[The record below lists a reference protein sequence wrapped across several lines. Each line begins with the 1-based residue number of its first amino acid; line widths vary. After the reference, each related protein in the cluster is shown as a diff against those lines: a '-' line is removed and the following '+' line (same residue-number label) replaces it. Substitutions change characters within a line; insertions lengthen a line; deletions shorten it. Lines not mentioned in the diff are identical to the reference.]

1 MNNEEKMFMPV
12 RRDRREKDKRYSRN
26 GAKNAMVIECK
37 VRYGDDREKIHH
49 GDPEDTE
56 EE

>member
-1 MNNEEKMFMPV
+1 MFMPV